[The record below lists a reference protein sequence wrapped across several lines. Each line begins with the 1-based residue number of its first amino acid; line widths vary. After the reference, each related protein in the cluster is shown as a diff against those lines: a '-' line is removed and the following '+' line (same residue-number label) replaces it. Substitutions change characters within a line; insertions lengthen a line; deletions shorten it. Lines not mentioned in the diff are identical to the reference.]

1 MAGKRNNTEFQQET
15 EERFAKY
22 DALFEKILGEL
33 QTLNVRKEQKDDGVL
48 TINANHKPYL
58 KLHFPRFSG
67 DDPTG
72 WIYQAEQYFEFQ
84 NVATTD
90 QVSLA
95 SFHLDGIALQW
106 HRWYTKTRGPLTW
119 AEFTTALLNRF
130 GPTDYEDP
138 SEALHRL
145 KQVTT
150 VAAYQE
156 AFERLSNRLDGLPEL
171 FLMGCFIGGLKEE
184 IRLEVKIKKPRTL
197 SDAIGIARM
206 VEEKLSL
213 HEGLSLASQKPQL
226 ASDSTHPPSNPGLL
240 GSAPTQR
247 LSLPAPSPIRRLSN
261 VEARERREKGL
272 CYYCDDRYTPG
283 HKCSKPQLFMISG
296 VQEVDNVVHVTEN
309 ADPVPHGLQA
319 EISFLAVSGTIL
331 PQTLRLS
338 GKIGDH
344 TIVVLVDGGS
354 THNFISQALVDKLG
368 LTVVNDVNF
377 EVVVA
382 NEDKLVCAGRVRNLS
397 IKFSGY
403 TVTTDLFVLPV
414 AAYPIVLGIQWLKT
428 LGPVKID
435 FQDLTMGFRIGDSS
449 HKLHGLKHS
458 GLEEL
463 KPKRI
468 AEIPTKKPYPVFCL
482 ADKASVRGGWIV
494 MYLGYVRSPTRCM
507 SPRSLHKP
515 KKPTH

>member
-1 MAGKRNNTEFQQET
+1 ME
-15 EERFAKY
+15 
-22 DALFEKILGEL
+22 
-33 QTLNVRKEQKDDGVL
+33 
-48 TINANHKPYL
+48 
-58 KLHFPRFSG
+58 
-67 DDPTG
+67 
-72 WIYQAEQYFEFQ
+72 
-84 NVATTD
+84 D
-90 QVSLA
+90 QVNLA

-106 HRWYTKTRGPLTW
+106 YRWFTKTRGPLAWT
-119 AEFTTALLNRF
+119 EFTNALLNRF
-130 GPTDYEDP
+130 GPTDYDDP

-145 KQVTT
+145 KQDTT

-156 AFERLSNRLDGLPEL
+156 AFERLSNRVDGLMES
-171 FLMGCFIGGLKEE
+171 FLVGCFIGGLKDEV
-184 IRLEVKIKKPRTL
+184 RLEVKLKKPRLL
-197 SDAIGIARM
+197 SEVIGVARM
-206 VEEKLSL
+206 VEEKLTL
-213 HEGLSLASQKPQL
+213 HEGMNFTSQKPPL
-226 ASDSTHPPSNPGLL
+226 ANDSTHPLSNSGLL

-261 VEARERREKGL
+261 AEARERREKGL
-272 CYYCDDRYTPG
+272 CYYCGDRYTPG

-309 ADPVPHGLQA
+309 VDPVPPGLQA

-344 TIVVLVDGGS
+344 TMVVLVDGGS

-382 NEDKLVCAGRVRNLS
+382 NEDTLVCAGRVRNLS

-435 FQDLTMGFRIGDSS
+435 FQDLTIGFRIGDSS
-449 HKLHGLKHS
+449 HKLYGLKRS
-458 GLEEL
+458 GLAEL
-463 KPKRI
+463 ESKRV
-468 AEIPTKKPYPVFCL
+468 AEVPTKKQYPVFCL
-482 ADKASVRGGWIV
+482 ADKAKVRGWIV
-494 MYLGYVRSPTRCM
+494 MGLGCHLRRTSWICRSPRRCM
-507 SPRSLHKP
+507 NI
-515 KKPTH
+515 